1 MAFSISIPDF
11 SNSPGLQQQWFKVGI
26 WGLAA
31 GLLLKSLACCDI
43 SVAIESNPSIPFRPY
58 GTLSRPVTKLPIEQG
73 TMEGWRPSPWLAQ
86 VSESNL
92 SAQERHQQLLE
103 LERQQEIERQVQ
115 EELVDFTTSSDQSD
129 VIVLGQPQNFPY
141 VVVIPGDEF
150 ELLREVQEVAPTAFM
165 TSSRRGRY
173 IHTASF
179 PKRRPADALNA
190 QLRHLGFDAQVTYI
204 PTN

>member
-1 MAFSISIPDF
+1 MAFSVSVLDF
-11 SNSPGLQQQWFKVGI
+11 SNRPVLKQHGFKIGV
-26 WGLAA
+26 WGLAT

-43 SVAIESNPSIPFRPY
+43 SVAIEPSQSTTIRPY
-58 GTLSRPVTKLPIEQG
+58 GSLPTPTTPLSRAQWIRA
-73 TMEGWRPSPWLAQ
+73 GWRPSTWLAQ
-86 VSESNL
+86 VSESSL
-92 SAQERHQQLLE
+92 FEQEQQLLE
-103 LERQQEIERQVQ
+103 LERQQEIEHQVQ
-115 EELVDFTTSSDQSD
+115 QELIEFTTSADQSD

-150 ELLREVQEVAPTAFM
+150 ELLREVQEVVPTAFM

-173 IHTASF
+173 IYTASF

-190 QLRHLGFDAQVTYI
+190 QLRHLGFDAQVTYM